1 MKTTSRI
8 PKVPNGSYFAMNRW
22 FHRMYLAGLLYH
34 PDEPAETIVKIDTGE
49 RTFTRE
55 ECIELDRAV
64 EVMFEH
70 HGDAV
75 YDCGLKYFYKALGIT
90 PDYTN
95 V

>member
-8 PKVPNGSYFAMNRW
+8 PEMPNGSYFAMNRW
-22 FHRMYLAGLLYH
+22 FYKMYLSGLLYH
-34 PDEPAETIVKIDTGE
+34 PDDPPETIVKIATGE
-49 RTFTRE
+49 PTFSPE
-55 ECIELDRAV
+55 ECVELNRAV
-64 EVMFEH
+64 DAMFGH

-75 YDCGLKYFYKALGIT
+75 YDCGLKYFYKALGIK